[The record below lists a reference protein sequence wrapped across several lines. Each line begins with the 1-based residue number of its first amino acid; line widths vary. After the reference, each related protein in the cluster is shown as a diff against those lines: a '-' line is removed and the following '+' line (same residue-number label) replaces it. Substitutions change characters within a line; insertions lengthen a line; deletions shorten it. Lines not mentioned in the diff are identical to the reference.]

1 MPMDQFPPD
10 DFHLNLLRALRF
22 RRTTALVLIRGP
34 IRRGY
39 ILSYLQA
46 EKQITSL
53 APEFKPGD
61 ATIFKAEAVSSGP
74 SEFNWR
80 DYYTR
85 TLTALMSDV
94 DEISPGE

>member
-10 DFHLNLLRALRF
+10 DFHLNLLRALWP
-22 RRTTALVLIRGP
+22 RRTTVYVLIPGRIG
-34 IRRGY
+34 RSTV
-39 ILSYLQA
+39 LSRLQA

-53 APEFKPGD
+53 APKVKPVD
-61 ATIFKAEAVSSGP
+61 ANICRVEAVSPGA

>member
-1 MPMDQFPPD
+1 MTMNQFPPD
-10 DFHLNLLRALRF
+10 DFHLNLLSALRP
-22 RRTTALVLIRGP
+22 RRTNVYILISGP
-34 IRRGY
+34 IMRGKV
-39 ILSYLQA
+39 LSPLQA

-53 APEFKPGD
+53 APEVKPVD
-61 ATIFKAEAVSSGP
+61 VTICKVEAISLGS

>member
-10 DFHLNLLRALRF
+10 DFHLNLLRALRS
-22 RRTTALVLIRGP
+22 RRTTAPVLMRGP
-34 IRRGY
+34 IRRGNV
-39 ILSYLQA
+39 LSSLQA

-53 APEFKPGD
+53 APKVKSVD
-61 ATIFKAEAVSSGP
+61 ATVCKVKVVSPGP
-74 SEFNWR
+74 GEFNWR
-80 DYYTR
+80 NYYTR

>member
-10 DFHLNLLRALRF
+10 DFHLNLLRALRS
-22 RRTTALVLIRGP
+22 RRTTAPVLIRGP
-34 IRRGY
+34 IKKGNV
-39 ILSYLQA
+39 LSPLQA
-46 EKQITSL
+46 EKQMTSF
-53 APEFKPGD
+53 APKVKPAD
-61 ATIFKAEAVSSGP
+61 SSICKVEVVSLGP
-74 SEFNWR
+74 SEFDWR

>member
-1 MPMDQFPPD
+1 MDQFPPD
-10 DFHLNLLRALRF
+10 DFHLNLLRALRS
-22 RRTTALVLIRGP
+22 RRTKVYILIPGPIIRGKVQ
-34 IRRGY
+34 
-39 ILSYLQA
+39 SSLQA

-53 APEFKPGD
+53 APEVKPVD
-61 ATIFKAEAVSSGP
+61 ATICKVEAISLGS

>member
-1 MPMDQFPPD
+1 MPMAQFPPEGC
-10 DFHLNLLRALRF
+10 HLSLPYALWSRK
-22 RRTTALVLIRGP
+22 TTALVLVPGR
-34 IRRGY
+34 IRRGNV
-39 ILSYLQA
+39 LSPLQA

-53 APEFKPGD
+53 APKVKPVD
-61 ATIFKAEAVSSGP
+61 VSIVKVAAVSPGS

-85 TLTALMSDV
+85 ILTALMSDI

>member
-1 MPMDQFPPD
+1 MPTAQFPPD
-10 DFHLNLLRALRF
+10 DFHLNLLRALRS
-22 RRTTALVLIRGP
+22 RRTTAPVLVPGP
-34 IRRGY
+34 IRRGNV
-39 ILSYLQA
+39 LSPLQA
-46 EKQITSL
+46 EKLITSL
-53 APEFKPGD
+53 APKVKPVD
-61 ATIFKAEAVSSGP
+61 ATICKVEVVSLGP

>member
-10 DFHLNLLRALRF
+10 DFHLNLLRALRS
-22 RRTTALVLIRGP
+22 RRTTAPVLICGP
-34 IRRGY
+34 IRRGSV
-39 ILSYLQA
+39 LSSLQA

-53 APEFKPGD
+53 APRVKPVD
-61 ATIFKAEAVSSGP
+61 ATICKVEAVSPGA